1 MAFDLTGR
9 VAIVTG
15 NSTGLGKGIW
25 KALGLAG
32 ARVAVNYQNQTE
44 RAQATLEEY
53 QAAGIETVLAQAD
66 VTTEKGVDQLFATVE
81 STLGHVDILI
91 PNATCEQPQLPIEE
105 YDWDFYQ
112 RMIDFFLKSPYLLA
126 RRALPNMK
134 QKQQGRIINIVS
146 EVFHRSVA
154 PFSAYVSAK
163 GAQIGWTRSMATE
176 LAPHGITVNMVAPG
190 GIPVERHADDP
201 PEQKQAYLDQIPMG
215 RWGQPKDIG
224 DTTLF
229 LASAEASFVT
239 GQTICVNGGLTP
251 W

>member
-15 NSTGLGKGIW
+15 NSTGLGKGIVH
-25 KALGLAG
+25 ALGIAG

-105 YDWDFYQ
+105 YEWDFYQ

-126 RRALPNMK
+126 RRALPIMK

-176 LAPHGITVNMVAPG
+176 LAPHGITVNAICPGILRTSMWDRVAVRQG
-190 GIPVERHADDP
+190 NILEST
-201 PEQKQAYLDQIPMG
+201 K
-215 RWGQPKDIG
+215 
-224 DTTLF
+224 
-229 LASAEASFVT
+229 
-239 GQTICVNGGLTP
+239 GLTSDEVFDKNSALR
-251 W
+251 

>member
-1 MAFDLTGR
+1 MAFALSGR

-15 NSTGLGKGIW
+15 NSTGLGKGIGP
-25 KALGLAG
+25 ALGLAG

-66 VTTEKGVDQLFATVE
+66 VTTEKGVDQLFDTVE

-112 RMIDFFLKSPYLLA
+112 KMIDFFLKSPYLLA
-126 RRALPNMK
+126 RRALPIMK

-190 GIPVERHADDP
+190 WIPVERHADDP

>member
-15 NSTGLGKGIW
+15 NSTGLGKGIGH
-25 KALGLAG
+25 ALGLAG

-163 GAQIGWTRSMATE
+163 GAQIGWTRSMAPE

-190 GIPVERHADDP
+190 WIPVERHADDP

-229 LASAEASFVT
+229 LASDEASFVT

>member
-9 VAIVTG
+9 VAIITG
-15 NSTGLGKGIW
+15 NSTGLGKGIGH
-25 KALGLAG
+25 ALGLAG
-32 ARVAVNYQNQTE
+32 ASVAVNYQNQTE
-44 RAQATLEEY
+44 RAQATLEAY
-53 QAAGIETVLAQAD
+53 QADGIKTVLAQAD
-66 VTTEKGVDQLFATVE
+66 VTTEKGVNQLFETVE
-81 STLGHVDILI
+81 SSLGQVDILI

-105 YDWDFYQ
+105 YDWEFYQ

-126 RRALPNMK
+126 RRALPAMK
-134 QKQQGRIINIVS
+134 KRQYGRIINIVS

-176 LAPHGITVNMVAPG
+176 LAPDGITVNMVAPG
-190 GIPVERHADDP
+190 WIPVERHADDP
-201 PEQKQAYLDQIPMG
+201 PEQKQAYLDQIPAG

-224 DTTLF
+224 DTSLF
-229 LASAEASFVT
+229 LASDEASFVT